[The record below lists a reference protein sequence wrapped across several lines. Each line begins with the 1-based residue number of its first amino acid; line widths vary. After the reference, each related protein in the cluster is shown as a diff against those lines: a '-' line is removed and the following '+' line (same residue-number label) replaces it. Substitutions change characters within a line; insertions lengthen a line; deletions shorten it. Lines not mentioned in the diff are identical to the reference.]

1 MPDIDVKPRSRV
13 VTDGIEATTS
23 RGMLRAVGMGDEDWE
38 KPQIGIAS
46 SWNEIT
52 PCNLSLDRLAQG
64 AKEGVHSGGGYPLQ
78 FGTISVSDGISMG
91 HEGMHFSLVS
101 REVIA
106 DSVETVVNAERLDG
120 TVLLAG
126 CDKSLPGMLMAAARL
141 DLASV
146 FLYAGSVM
154 PGYVKQADG
163 TMKEVTIIDSFEGV
177 GACKAGTMS
186 EEELKKIECAIVPGE
201 GACGGMYTANTMASV
216 AEALGMSLPGSAAP
230 PSADR
235 RRDYYAHRSG
245 EAVVNMLRHG
255 ITARQ
260 ILTKEAFENAIAVA
274 MALGGSTNVVLHLLA
289 IAHEAEVELSLD
301 DFNRIGSK
309 VPHLADMKPF
319 GKYVMVDVD
328 RNGGIPVIMK
338 ALLDAGLLH
347 GDVMTVT
354 GKTLAENLAEIDP
367 PALDGE
373 VFRTL
378 DNPIHATGGL
388 TILQGSFAP
397 EGAVVKT
404 AGFDAEVFE
413 GPARV
418 FDRERAAMDA
428 LTEGQI
434 QKGDVVVIRY
444 EGPKGGPGMREML
457 AITAAIKGAG
467 LGKDVL
473 LLTDGRFSGGTTG
486 LCIGHIAPEA
496 VDAGPVAFVR
506 DGDRIRVDIA
516 ARSLDL
522 LVDDAELEAR
532 EQAGPRCP
540 RATPAESSR
549 SSRSSS
555 SPPPRARSRASV
567 DTRTIATSPGKE
579 HLMPTEAT
587 PLSAAAGARRTPEIL
602 TGSGAVL
609 RTLEHLGITDV
620 FGLPGGAIIPFYDE
634 LMASTTIR
642 HVLVRHEQGA
652 GHAAEGYASA
662 SGKVGVA
669 IATSGPG
676 ATNLVTAIA
685 DAYMDSVPF
694 IAITGQVFSTLMGTD
709 AFQEA
714 DIVGITMPI
723 TKHSF
728 LVTDPADVPA
738 TLAAAHLIATTGRP
752 GPVLVDIT
760 KDAQQKSAP
769 YVWPPKIDLPG
780 YRPVTKAHGK
790 QIAAAAQ
797 LLAEAE
803 RPVLYVGGGV
813 VRSGATAELL
823 RFAEATGA
831 PVVTTLMARGAFPD
845 SHPQHLGMPGMHGT
859 VPAVLGLQDSDL
871 IIALGARFDDRVTGK
886 ADEFA
891 PNAKVVHVDIDPA
904 EISKIRF
911 ADVPIVGDAREV
923 LVDLLDAWNGVPADE
938 RASTADWW
946 TKLDQL
952 RTDFPL
958 GYAEPTDGLLAP
970 QAIIRR
976 IGELSGPRPCT
987 PPVSVSTRCGR
998 RSSSST
1004 SGRTPG

>member
-163 TMKEVTIIDSFEGV
+163 SFKEVTIIDSFEGV

-186 EEELKKIECAIVPGE
+186 EAELKEIECAIVPGE

-245 EAVVNMLRHG
+245 EAVVNMLRKG

-309 VPHLADMKPF
+309 VPHIADMKPF
-319 GKYVMVDVD
+319 GKYVMNDVD
-328 RNGGIPVIMK
+328 KNGGIPVVMK

-354 GKTLAENLAEIDP
+354 GKTMAENLAEIDP
-367 PALDGE
+367 PALDGK
-373 VFRTL
+373 VFRPL
-378 DNPIHATGGL
+378 DEPIHATGGL

-404 AGFDAEVFE
+404 AGFDASVFE

-522 LVDDAELEAR
+522 LVDPAELEAR
-532 EQAGPRCP
+532 REGWAPL
-540 RATPAESSR
+540 
-549 SSRSSS
+549 
-555 SPPPRARSRASV
+555 PPRY
-567 DTRTIATSPGKE
+567 TRGVLAKFAK
-579 HLMPTEAT
+579 LVQ
-587 PLSAAAGARRTPEIL
+587 SAAK
-602 TGSGAVL
+602 GAV
-609 RTLEHLGITDV
+609 
-620 FGLPGGAIIPFYDE
+620 
-634 LMASTTIR
+634 
-642 HVLVRHEQGA
+642 
-652 GHAAEGYASA
+652 
-662 SGKVGVA
+662 
-669 IATSGPG
+669 
-676 ATNLVTAIA
+676 
-685 DAYMDSVPF
+685 
-694 IAITGQVFSTLMGTD
+694 TG
-709 AFQEA
+709 
-714 DIVGITMPI
+714 
-723 TKHSF
+723 
-728 LVTDPADVPA
+728 
-738 TLAAAHLIATTGRP
+738 
-752 GPVLVDIT
+752 
-760 KDAQQKSAP
+760 
-769 YVWPPKIDLPG
+769 
-780 YRPVTKAHGK
+780 
-790 QIAAAAQ
+790 
-797 LLAEAE
+797 
-803 RPVLYVGGGV
+803 
-813 VRSGATAELL
+813 
-823 RFAEATGA
+823 
-831 PVVTTLMARGAFPD
+831 
-845 SHPQHLGMPGMHGT
+845 
-859 VPAVLGLQDSDL
+859 
-871 IIALGARFDDRVTGK
+871 
-886 ADEFA
+886 
-891 PNAKVVHVDIDPA
+891 
-904 EISKIRF
+904 
-911 ADVPIVGDAREV
+911 
-923 LVDLLDAWNGVPADE
+923 
-938 RASTADWW
+938 
-946 TKLDQL
+946 
-952 RTDFPL
+952 
-958 GYAEPTDGLLAP
+958 
-970 QAIIRR
+970 
-976 IGELSGPRPCT
+976 
-987 PPVSVSTRCGR
+987 
-998 RSSSST
+998 
-1004 SGRTPG
+1004 